1 MGLIQKLV
9 KKPLWINMLVG
20 MGCLLLL
27 FVILYFCLGLITG
40 NGKTEKVPSVVGLNI
55 NAAKHNLTAMGF
67 NVVVQDSIYVD
78 SLARDVVLR
87 QSPEADEVVKKGRTI
102 YLTMNMVLP
111 PQIDMPNLLGFSL
124 QSATTYLKVLGLRV
138 GTITVVPDKNNGV
151 VLDQLLSTNHIEP
164 GLKIPSG
171 TVINLIVGDGS
182 LSVLIEVPNVFGLT
196 VEEAKMLIE
205 TAGFKIG
212 NYTSTE
218 LIQDTAKAFVIAQ
231 NPYPLLS
238 KLDTLTN
245 LAKKNRV
252 PLSTPINLS
261 ISLTAPSNNLED
273 SIK

>member
-1 MGLIQKLV
+1 
-9 KKPLWINMLVG
+9 
-20 MGCLLLL
+20 
-27 FVILYFCLGLITG
+27 
-40 NGKTEKVPSVVGLNI
+40 
-55 NAAKHNLTAMGF
+55 
-67 NVVVQDSIYVD
+67 
-78 SLARDVVLR
+78 
-87 QSPEADEVVKKGRTI
+87 
-102 YLTMNMVLP
+102 MVLP